1 MLVFVLDFVL
11 EFVLDLVIDSIIFFV
26 IDSIIFFVIDS
37 IITKILSMIA
47 SPDCKLGSEMDAFSV
62 SFRGQLHVTSTIQ
75 RLSRGLDELS
85 LREFLLK
92 R

>member
-11 EFVLDLVIDSIIFFV
+11 EFVLDLV